1 MTREK
6 ILVIDDSEAIL
17 SLLTE
22 KVLPLEGYT
31 AITANNGQDGLALGL
46 TVQPDLILL
55 DLDLPDVHG
64 LELLRS
70 WQAQGLHAPV
80 IIMTGYGSE
89 NVAIEALRLGVRDYI
104 VKPFTTEEILSSVAR
119 ALMESR
125 LRRDKEN
132 LTAALQRRVQQLS
145 VLYSVSKAVASL
157 LDLDALL
164 RRIVELSISITG
176 AEEGYLALREGKNGD
191 LYIRVAKNLGHKD
204 IRRLRLK
211 VRDDTFAQVLKTG
224 KPLRFSAADEDSTIQ
239 AGYMARALLQVPIKF
254 KDHVIGVL
262 SVDNQVQRRDF
273 TADDEAMLSALADHA
288 AIAIENARLY
298 EALRTS
304 EQQYRSAIE
313 SAPDALAIIGNAY
326 CFTFANEEF
335 ARITGYTRDELIG
348 MDFRKLIIPEQVP
361 TMVDCYL
368 RRQRGEAVPRC
379 HPVTILTKQGTHKNL
394 EIDATVCWDE
404 DGRASTHISLRES
417 APQAIPDVTL
427 VTACYEANNGVC
439 LLDSQGCVQWAN
451 PAMLALTDSSP
462 TELIGRPLWEVLDI
476 AGGEDAFTTALK
488 ATALET
494 SGQIS
499 FARPGNEAQTMQIQ
513 LTCLSRHEGAQ
524 RFLGIVSSAPENH
537 T

>member
-368 RRQRGEAVPRC
+368 RRQRGE
-379 HPVTILTKQGTHKNL
+379 
-394 EIDATVCWDE
+394 
-404 DGRASTHISLRES
+404 HISLRES

-439 LLDSQGCVQWAN
+439 LLDGQGCVQWAN